1 MDDGQIIDLYWNRD
15 QRAVRETDGK
25 YGKLL
30 HSIAWN
36 LLQSREDSEECVND
50 TYLRAWNT
58 IPPTRPEAFRT
69 WLGQITRNLSLDR
82 WKNRKAEKRGGGAE
96 ILLGELEDC
105 LPSQAGPERVVEE
118 QELAEALNIFLWGLS
133 LESRAMFLRRYWYGQ
148 NVAEVAEALGCGAG
162 KVKSSLFRS
171 RKALRAY
178 LEQEGITV

>member
-1 MDDGQIIDLYWNRD
+1 MRQRHLSPGLEHYPSYPARSLSDLAGSNY
-15 QRAVRETDGK
+15 QELIPGPVEK
-25 YGKLL
+25 P
-30 HSIAWN
+30 
-36 LLQSREDSEECVND
+36 QS
-50 TYLRAWNT
+50 
-58 IPPTRPEAFRT
+58 
-69 WLGQITRNLSLDR
+69 G
-82 WKNRKAEKRGGGAE
+82 KRGGGAE

-118 QELAEALNIFLWGLS
+118 QELAEALNIFLRGLS